1 MEASNVVPLLA
12 LASQDV
18 SLPAI
23 MLPVGAAVVVF
34 MIGLALVSGIVQRT
48 WAGQTLGRYG
58 PVKWLFLFAS
68 GAKLDLLRKC
78 PSEETNYVGLGSA
91 VVITSSAA
99 VFSSIVALTVA
110 LGPTGSAWPR
120 YVPFG
125 LAYGTAIFLLDRFL
139 VSAQLNPFRLPGV
152 TGIPAGKR
160 DAKAALRE
168 VGRTLLAAFPRFLF
182 AVVIAFLIAEP
193 PLLVVFN
200 DEIEG
205 RVGLIRTDLQNQ
217 AETKVRASHQQAL
230 DKLEKTTPIDLDGD
244 GVNDIDST
252 ERDLSSVQDQLTKV
266 DQDIDRKSA
275 LLDEET
281 RQGVVKVG
289 GQQTTG
295 IAGCGPRCRELQ
307 TAIKLDRE
315 QRSDLEQRQQELDTK
330 LKGQRRSVGGQ
341 ETTRRR
347 DLGTLNRQID
357 GEVTVARQ
365 RAGRTSGLL
374 IRIDALEQL
383 ARDRTPFGD
392 ETKTPQSGLLGL
404 TTLGIVVWTVRLWLV
419 LLDVMPVTFK
429 LILSLRRRRPYDAL
443 VAENEELVVTEVAE
457 HVDEAYQNLEAA
469 MERHAANRE
478 LAQESLRIEVGV
490 PVAERRSLAVVG
502 PSGSRFLEAGQRGSV
517 GRHPECTLVLDDERI
532 GLVHLT
538 ISYQPTVGWAVEDQ
552 SRGRT
557 YCDGVPVD
565 HVEVDGNGPVEL
577 RLAEADGP
585 AVSVGLATGD
595 WYKQPSGLRRD
606 RHRPPA
612 PGSFQRFWPLAN
624 VLTIGRAPD
633 NDIVLDEDPKVSRH
647 HAELRR
653 ADGGVE
659 IKDLRSRHGVY
670 VDGMQV
676 ATAPLSEGAIIG
688 IGRHQFVVRRD
699 KLEEYVDDAVVL
711 AAENLAVVVGAA
723 QMTRLER
730 LWHRT
735 AGALR
740 HAPIADGGPKTLLE
754 GISFTV
760 EPGQLLAIVGS
771 SGAGKTTLLRALLGA
786 LPATEGRITYNG
798 RDLQESL
805 DELRDRIGYVPQDNI
820 LHSQLRLR
828 TALAYSAEL
837 RFGETISPA
846 ERDKLIDDVLEDLD
860 LREQARTPI
869 HQLSGGERK
878 RTSVA
883 PELLSRPA
891 LLFLDEPTS
900 GLDPDVER
908 EVMELLRRMADQGST
923 IVVITHATSVLK
935 LCDRVLVVGRHGRM
949 AFYGDPDEAHAFF
962 EAANWADVYE
972 KLKDRPEDSD
982 VDWPARFKGSRAY
995 RTYVAEPARRH
1006 RPSSRI
1012 RSLTRPGRT
1021 RRLLAI
1027 SRQVTTLTRR
1037 SFAVIVATPGS
1048 RGYAALLVAQAP
1060 VMAGLLALALG
1071 GSNLSGHLGRHPRIL
1086 LVLLVVAALA
1096 MGLVNACREIV
1107 RELPIYRRERTVG
1120 LSRGAYLTSK
1130 FLCLGTLA
1138 VGQTAVLT
1146 VGVIAW
1152 QRGPADALELGSPPV
1167 ELGTILFGATLAAV
1181 ALGLAVSALA
1191 KTDAA
1196 AQVMIPV
1203 LLVAQI
1209 VLCNALLDIADRP
1222 VLAQTAWA
1230 APAYWAFSATAASAD
1245 LLTLEPQCTPG
1256 KTAVPPPPPGSAD
1269 VVCSSRWKHTPSRL
1283 FDALAWLAA
1292 LTAGYAAVAA
1302 LALRRRDSVPI

>member
-1 MEASNVVPLLA
+1 
-12 LASQDV
+12 
-18 SLPAI
+18 

-139 VSAQLNPFRLPGV
+139 VSAQLNPFRLPCV

-182 AVVIAFLIAEP
+182 AVVSAFLIAEP

-532 GLVHLT
+532 GLVRLT
-538 ISYQPTVGWAVEDQ
+538 
-552 SRGRT
+552 
-557 YCDGVPVD
+557 
-565 HVEVDGNGPVEL
+565 
-577 RLAEADGP
+577 EADGP

-723 QMTRLER
+723 PRTRFER
-730 LWHRT
+730 LWHRA

-923 IVVITHATSVLK
+923 IVVITHATSVLS
-935 LCDRVLVVGRHGRM
+935 C
-949 AFYGDPDEAHAFF
+949 
-962 EAANWADVYE
+962 
-972 KLKDRPEDSD
+972 
-982 VDWPARFKGSRAY
+982 
-995 RTYVAEPARRH
+995 
-1006 RPSSRI
+1006 
-1012 RSLTRPGRT
+1012 
-1021 RRLLAI
+1021 
-1027 SRQVTTLTRR
+1027 
-1037 SFAVIVATPGS
+1037 AT
-1048 RGYAALLVAQAP
+1048 
-1060 VMAGLLALALG
+1060 
-1071 GSNLSGHLGRHPRIL
+1071 
-1086 LVLLVVAALA
+1086 
-1096 MGLVNACREIV
+1096 E
-1107 RELPIYRRERTVG
+1107 
-1120 LSRGAYLTSK
+1120 
-1130 FLCLGTLA
+1130 
-1138 VGQTAVLT
+1138 
-1146 VGVIAW
+1146 
-1152 QRGPADALELGSPPV
+1152 
-1167 ELGTILFGATLAAV
+1167 
-1181 ALGLAVSALA
+1181 
-1191 KTDAA
+1191 
-1196 AQVMIPV
+1196 
-1203 LLVAQI
+1203 
-1209 VLCNALLDIADRP
+1209 
-1222 VLAQTAWA
+1222 
-1230 APAYWAFSATAASAD
+1230 
-1245 LLTLEPQCTPG
+1245 
-1256 KTAVPPPPPGSAD
+1256 
-1269 VVCSSRWKHTPSRL
+1269 
-1283 FDALAWLAA
+1283 
-1292 LTAGYAAVAA
+1292 
-1302 LALRRRDSVPI
+1302 